1 MQQDLN
7 DLYYF
12 ARVVERGGFAEASRS
27 TGIPRSTLSRR
38 IAALEE
44 RLGVR
49 LIQRSTRRFNVT
61 DIGWQYYQHCQSLVA
76 DAQAAQMVIERV
88 NQVPRGNVRFSC
100 HVVLLH
106 SCVGAIVS
114 DYMHQFPEVTI
125 EVESTNRRVDVI
137 GEGFDLAL
145 RVLPPP
151 LEDSELIVKYLGRGY
166 QSLVASP
173 ALLEKYGAPRSLEDL
188 ANMPVL
194 GASQQ
199 DERMYGHW
207 RLTNP
212 QGEAQLFSYRPRLAS
227 DDLVMLHQG
236 ALAGLG
242 VTILPRM
249 MLKADLDAGRL
260 IPVLP
265 EWQPGHRIIHALYPS
280 RRGLLSAVRHFL
292 DYLELTIGDM

>member
-1 MQQDLN
+1 MLQDLN

-12 ARVVERGGFAEASRS
+12 ARVVERGGFAEASRA

-61 DIGWQYYQHCQSLVA
+61 DIGWQYYQHCQSMTSE
-76 DAQAAQMVIERV
+76 AQAAQMVIERV
-88 NQVPRGNVRFSC
+88 NQAPRGNIRFSC

-106 SCVGAIVS
+106 SYVGAIVA
-114 DYMHQFPEVTI
+114 DYMHKFPEVTI
-125 EVESTNRRVDVI
+125 EVEATNRRVDVI

-166 QSLVASP
+166 QIMVASP
-173 ALLEKYGAPRSLEDL
+173 ALLEKYGQPETL
-188 ANMPVL
+188 ADL
-194 GASQQ
+194 GAIPLLGVSQK

-207 RLTNP
+207 RLTNSR
-212 QGEAQLFSYRPRLAS
+212 GEEQLFSYRPRLAS
-227 DDLVMLHQG
+227 DDLVMLHQ
-236 ALAGLG
+236 AVLAGLG
-242 VTILPRM
+242 ITILPRM
-249 MLKADLDAGRL
+249 MITSDLADRRL

-265 EWQPGHRIIHALYPS
+265 EWQPDNRIIHALY
-280 RRGLLSAVRHFL
+280 GFV
-292 DYLELTIGDM
+292 E